1 MPVSSPDPLVLT
13 APARHVRIRHLR
25 PSDYR
30 VMPWKNGLGTTTE
43 IAVDPPGAGLDD
55 FAWRLSIADLA
66 ASGPFS
72 TFPGIERILLQ
83 TEGEPMELVHEGRS
97 RRRLALLAPY
107 RFDGAWP
114 THGELGAT
122 SARDFNIMARR
133 ALFRPSA
140 AVHSLARGSIVHLCL
155 AAETQILHVFRGRVA
170 VRVDGSAAATH
181 LLGAETLIVEG
192 QAELEVAADVEEA
205 VVFAVGLGGSRP

>member
-1 MPVSSPDPLVLT
+1 MSP
-13 APARHVRIRHLR
+13 AARIRHLR

-43 IAVDPPGAGLDD
+43 IAVEPPGAALHD

-72 TFPGIERILLQ
+72 TFPGIERIILQ
-83 TEGEPMELVHEGRS
+83 TEGEPMELVHEGGG

-107 RFDGAWP
+107 RFDGEWP

-122 SARDFNIMARR
+122 HARDFNLMARR

-140 AVHSLARGSIVHLCL
+140 VVHSLARGSAVRLCP
-155 AAETQILHVFRGRVA
+155 AAETLILHAFRGRVA
-170 VRVDGSAAATH
+170 IRVGGVDAAAD
-181 LLGAETLIVEG
+181 LLEAETLIVEG
-192 QAELEVAADVEEA
+192 QAEIDIMADVETA
-205 VVFAVGLGGSRP
+205 VVFVAALAVPA

>member
-1 MPVSSPDPLVLT
+1 MSPS
-13 APARHVRIRHLR
+13 IRHLR

-43 IAVDPPGAGLDD
+43 IAVHPPGAGLED

-83 TEGEPMELVHEGRS
+83 TEGEPMELEHAGRG
-97 RRRLALLAPY
+97 RRRLALLSPY

-114 THGELGAT
+114 THGELGGT
-122 SARDFNIMARR
+122 PARDFNIMARR

-140 AVHSLARGSIVHLCL
+140 AVHSLGRGSSVRLCL
-155 AAETQILHVFRGRVA
+155 AAETQILHAFRGRIA
-170 VRVDGSAAATH
+170 IRVGGSDTAAE
-181 LLGAETLIVEG
+181 LLPAETLIVDG
-192 QAELEVAADVEEA
+192 QTELDVTADVEEA
-205 VVFAVGLGGSRP
+205 VVLVAALAGV

>member
-1 MPVSSPDPLVLT
+1 MN
-13 APARHVRIRHLR
+13 PARPVQIRHLR

-43 IAVDPPGAGLDD
+43 IAVEPPGAGLDD

-83 TEGEPMELVHEGRS
+83 TEGAPMELVHEGRG
-97 RRRLALLAPY
+97 RRRLVLLAPY

-114 THGELGAT
+114 THGELGGT
-122 SARDFNIMARR
+122 PARDFNVMARR
-133 ALFRPSA
+133 ALVRPSA

-170 VRVDGSAAATH
+170 IRVDGSDTATD
-181 LLGAETLIVEG
+181 LLGAETLIVNG
-192 QAELEVAADVEEA
+192 QAEIAVAADVDEA
-205 VVFAVGLGGSRP
+205 VVFVVALDGARS

>member
-1 MPVSSPDPLVLT
+1 MQ
-13 APARHVRIRHLR
+13 IRHLR

-55 FAWRLSIADLA
+55 FVWRLSIADLA

-72 TFPGIERILLQ
+72 TFPGIERIILQ
-83 TEGEPMELVHEGRS
+83 TEGDPMELVHEARG
-97 RRRLALLAPY
+97 RRRLSLLSPY

-114 THGELGAT
+114 THGELGGT
-122 SARDFNIMARR
+122 PARDFNVMARQ
-133 ALFRPSA
+133 AHVRPSA
-140 AVHSLARGSIVHLCL
+140 AVHSLARGSRVCLCL
-155 AAETQILHVFRGRVA
+155 AAETQILHVFRGKV
-170 VRVDGSAAATH
+170 VIRVDGSNTATD

-192 QAELEVAADVEEA
+192 QAEIEVAADVEDA
-205 VVFAVGLGGSRP
+205 VVFVAAFDGSRPRSA

>member
-1 MPVSSPDPLVLT
+1 MS
-13 APARHVRIRHLR
+13 PARPVQIRHLR
-25 PSDYR
+25 PSEYR

-43 IAVDPPGAGLDD
+43 IAIEPPGAGLDD
-55 FAWRLSIADLA
+55 FAWRLSIAELA

-83 TEGEPMELVHEGRS
+83 TEGAPMELVHEGRG
-97 RRRLALLAPY
+97 RRRLALFAPY

-114 THGELGAT
+114 THGELGGT
-122 SARDFNIMARR
+122 PARDFNIMARR

-140 AVHSLARGSIVHLCL
+140 AVHSLARGSSVHLCL

-170 VRVDGSAAATH
+170 IRVDGSDTPID
-181 LLGAETLIVEG
+181 LLGAETLIVNG
-192 QAELEVAADVEEA
+192 PAEIEVAADAHEA
-205 VVFAVGLGGSRP
+205 VVFV

>member
-1 MPVSSPDPLVLT
+1 MKPS
-13 APARHVRIRHLR
+13 IRHLR

-43 IAVDPPGAGLDD
+43 IVVHPSGTGLDD

-72 TFPGIERILLQ
+72 TFPGIERIILQ
-83 TEGEPMELVHEGRS
+83 TEGEPMELVHEGRG
-97 RRRLALLAPY
+97 RRRLALFLPY
-107 RFDGAWP
+107 RFDGEWP
-114 THGELGAT
+114 THSELGGK

-140 AVHSLARGSIVHLCL
+140 VVHSLARGSTVRLCL
-155 AAETQILHVFRGRVA
+155 AAETQIIHGLRGRVA
-170 VRVDGSAAATH
+170 IRAGGSDTATE
-181 LLGAETLIVEG
+181 LLGAETLIVDG
-192 QAELEVAADVEEA
+192 QAELEIAADVEEA
-205 VVFAVGLGGSRP
+205 VVLVAALGGSHP